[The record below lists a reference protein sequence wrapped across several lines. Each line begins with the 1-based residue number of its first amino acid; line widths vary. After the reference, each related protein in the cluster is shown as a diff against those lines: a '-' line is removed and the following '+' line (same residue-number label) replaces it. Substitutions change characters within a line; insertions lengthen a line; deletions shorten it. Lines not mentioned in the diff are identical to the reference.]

1 MASAAAI
8 IEHFLEMMS
17 AERGAAANSLE
28 SYQRDLQWAQAELAR
43 RGAGLATAAAAD
55 LTALLQYMAAGNF
68 APASQARRLS
78 ALRQFYR
85 FLCSEGRRKD
95 DPTAFLDSPRQGR
108 PLPKILSE
116 EEVSRLLAQA
126 RGEAEAAGLTKAAHK
141 KAARLYALAALL
153 YAAGLRI
160 SELVALPRQV
170 LAAAGDYMIIRGKGG
185 KERLAPLNAEARE
198 AAGAWLK
205 CRAEGKGAK
214 SPWLFP
220 AAGGALPLKR
230 QVAARELK
238 ALAARAGVRPEA
250 VSPHVLR
257 HAFASH
263 LLEHGADLR
272 AVQQLLGHAD
282 ISTTQIYTHIREEK
296 LHQLVQTAHPL
307 AKAAA
312 AKAKD
317 KAES

>member
-1 MASAAAI
+1 MARAADL
-8 IEHFLEMMS
+8 IEYFLEMMS

-28 SYQRDLQWAQAELAR
+28 SYQRDLQWAQAELAQ
-43 RGAGLATAAAAD
+43 RGKDLLTAQAAD
-55 LTALLQYMAAGNF
+55 LIALLQSMAEDF

-85 FLCSEGRRKD
+85 FLCSEGRRSD
-95 DPTAFLDSPRQGR
+95 DPAAWLDSPRKGR

-116 EEVSRLLAQA
+116 DEVSRLLEQAKFEANVPGLSAAA
-126 RGEAEAAGLTKAAHK
+126 RG
-141 KAARLYALAALL
+141 KAARLYALAAML

-160 SELVALPRQV
+160 SELAALPLQA
-170 LAAAGDYMIIRGKGG
+170 LNAAGDYMIIRGKGD
-185 KERLAPLNAEARE
+185 KERLVPLNAEAR
-198 AAGAWLK
+198 AAAAEWLK
-205 CRAEGKGAK
+205 CRAQSKGMK
-214 SPWLFP
+214 SPWLYP
-220 AAGGALPLKR
+220 AAGGAKPLAR

-282 ISTTQIYTHIREEK
+282 ISTTQIYTHIRAEK
-296 LHQLVQTAHPL
+296 LQDLVQRAHPL
-307 AKAAA
+307 AHKKT
-312 AKAKD
+312 AKGCGGA
-317 KAES
+317 